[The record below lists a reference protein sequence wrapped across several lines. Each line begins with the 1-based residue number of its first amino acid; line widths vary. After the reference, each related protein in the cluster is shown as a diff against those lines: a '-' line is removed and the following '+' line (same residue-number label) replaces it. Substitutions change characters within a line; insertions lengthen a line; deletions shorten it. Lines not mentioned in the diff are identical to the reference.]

1 MQVDLLTS
9 ATDEALVAAVGQG
22 HEPALAEVF
31 RRHSAAVA
39 GLARRLLGDG
49 ALAED
54 VTQDIFLRLWREPTR
69 FDATRGK
76 LRTLLLTQA
85 HGRAVDIVRTH
96 NARQRREMRV
106 GLEPQTP
113 QSGVDSAL
121 MALTL
126 AEQVK
131 QALLGIPPDERVP
144 IELAYYGGH
153 TYRQV
158 AVILDLPEGTVK
170 TRIRAGLRRLHEI
183 MNDDHVIDATGP
195 DKTAASRTAASKTTA
210 SKTTASKTATSKT
223 TASKTA
229 AAEQFEKKESPWT
242 GS

>member
-1 MQVDLLTS
+1 MHVDLLTS
-9 ATDEALVAAVGQG
+9 ATDEALMAAVGQG

-31 RRHSAAVA
+31 RRHGAAVA

-54 VTQDIFLRLWREPTR
+54 VTQDIFLRLWREPLR
-69 FDATRGK
+69 FDASRGK

-96 NARQRREMRV
+96 SSRQRREERV
-106 GLEPQTP
+106 GLEPQAP
-113 QSGVDSAL
+113 APDVDSGL
-121 MALTL
+121 MALTQ

-131 QALLGIPPDERVP
+131 QALQAIPPDERVP

-170 TRIRAGLRRLHEI
+170 TRIRAGLRRLHTMLNEEHLTSAQ
-183 MNDDHVIDATGP
+183 NHSTHDQPAP
-195 DKTAASRTAASKTTA
+195 TTA
-210 SKTTASKTATSKT
+210 SNN
-223 TASKTA
+223 
-229 AAEQFEKKESPWT
+229 EKKESPWT

>member
-1 MQVDLLTS
+1 MQVDLLTA
-9 ATDEALVAAVGQG
+9 ATDEALMAAIGQG

-31 RRHSAAVA
+31 RRHSGAVA

-96 NARQRREMRV
+96 NARQRREERV
-106 GLEPQTP
+106 GLEPQSP
-113 QSGVDSAL
+113 QSDVDSAL
-121 MALTL
+121 MALTQ

-131 QALLGIPPDERVP
+131 QALQGIPPDERVP

-170 TRIRAGLRRLHEI
+170 TRIRAGLRRLHGI
-183 MNDDHVIDATGP
+183 MNDDHVFGATSP
-195 DKTAASRTAASKTTA
+195 DTTTAAKS
-210 SKTTASKTATSKT
+210 ATSKT

>member
-1 MQVDLLTS
+1 MQVDLLTA
-9 ATDEALVAAVGQG
+9 ATDEALMAAIAQG

-96 NARQRREMRV
+96 NARQRREERV
-106 GLEPQTP
+106 GHEPQTP
-113 QSGVDSAL
+113 QSDVDSAL
-121 MALTL
+121 MALTQ

-131 QALLGIPPDERVP
+131 QALLGIPADERVP

-158 AVILDLPEGTVK
+158 AVILNLPEGTVK
-170 TRIRAGLRRLHEI
+170 TRIRAGLRRLHGI
-183 MNDDHVIDATGP
+183 MNDDHAFGVTAP
-195 DKTAASRTAASKTTA
+195 DKTAAG
-210 SKTTASKTATSKT
+210 KTATPKT
-223 TASKTA
+223 TTSNTA